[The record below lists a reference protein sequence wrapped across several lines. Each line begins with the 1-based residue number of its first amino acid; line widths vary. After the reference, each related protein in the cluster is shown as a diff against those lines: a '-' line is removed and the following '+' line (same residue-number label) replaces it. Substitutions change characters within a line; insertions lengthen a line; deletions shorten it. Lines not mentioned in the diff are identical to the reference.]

1 MGSSNKTNKTYFG
14 LDVGKIAAKV
24 LILTLEYPPFIACCA
39 VPVLPPTSYPGTF
52 ANPAVP
58 SFVDTIFLKI
68 GFIFLEIPLFKILF
82 LTWFFKSF
90 YINVGLI
97 S

>member
-1 MGSSNKTNKTYFG
+1 MGSSNKTNKIYFG
-14 LDVGKIAAKV
+14 EDVGKIAAKV
-24 LILTLEYPPFIACCA
+24 LILILEYSPFIACCA
-39 VPVLPPTSYPGTF
+39 VPVLPPISYPGTF

-68 GFIFLEIPLFKILF
+68 RFIFSEISLFKTLF
-82 LTWFFKSF
+82 LTCFVKFFF
-90 YINVGLI
+90 INVGLI